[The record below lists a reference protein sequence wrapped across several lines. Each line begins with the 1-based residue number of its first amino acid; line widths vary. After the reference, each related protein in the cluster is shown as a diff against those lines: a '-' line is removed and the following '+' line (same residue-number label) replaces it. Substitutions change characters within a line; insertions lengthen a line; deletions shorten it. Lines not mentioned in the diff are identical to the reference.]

1 MDKDNASKQPY
12 LTDVTEIERMFDTS
26 LTDGLAKEDAKQRL
40 NEYGQNKLAE
50 QPPIPLWKR
59 FIKQLTDPMIIVL
72 IVAAI
77 ISTITGAM
85 SGDGDFADVAIIMFV
100 VIVNSILSVVQEAK
114 SESAMKALQ
123 EMGTSTTTVIRDG
136 RQQQISSHDLVPGDI
151 IMLTEGD
158 AVPAD
163 CRIVETHDLRIEEA
177 ALTGESVPVEKTAEA
192 IQIENDNDDIPLGD
206 RRNMAYMGSTV
217 VHGRGIAIVV
227 ETGMNTEMGKIA
239 GALNEAKDEQTPLQ
253 LKLAELSRILTFV
266 VLAICIIIFAIGI
279 FRHGIDTIITNPE
292 MILDTFMVAVSL
304 AVAAIPEG
312 LVAVITI
319 VLSIGVSKMAQRNAI
334 IRKLSAVETLG
345 CTQVICSDK
354 TGTLTQNKM
363 TVVERYAAADK
374 EMLKIGMAA
383 CSDAT
388 WDEEKQTSIG
398 EPTECALV
406 NDAGQVLNGWISNE
420 YERVAEV
427 PFDSSRKMMS
437 VIVKTKDGK
446 YIQYTKGA
454 PDIIIARC
462 TQLEEDGLLVP
473 LADERK
479 EELLDINKSM
489 AEEALRVLALAYR
502 KYDTL
507 PDDTTANALEQNLVF
522 CGLDGMI
529 DPIRDEVK
537 DAIDEAHAAGIR
549 TVMITGDHIDT
560 AVAIAKQLGIAAD
573 TEQAITGQQ
582 LDKMSDE
589 QLDENIERYSVY
601 ARVQPE
607 HKTRIVEA
615 WQRKGNIVAMTGDGV
630 NDAPSIKKANIG
642 IGMGITGTDVTKGV
656 ADMILADDNF
666 ATIVS
671 ACEEGRRIYDNIR
684 KVIQFLLSA
693 NLAEVFSVFI
703 ATIIGF
709 TIFQPIQ
716 LLWINLATDCFPAL
730 ALGMENAEG
739 NLMKRKPRSSKDGIF
754 AGHMGID
761 CIIQGMMITILVLI
775 SFFIGVY
782 LDMGYIDIQQMIAG
796 NADLEGVM
804 MAFITLTSVEI
815 FHSINMRSRRESIF
829 RIKTHNKWLI
839 LSSIVAIALT
849 VLVVVEPHLSH
860 IFFGNVMLPVEGIIA
875 AIIIAMIIIPMVEIQ
890 KAIMR
895 KIEK

>member
-1 MDKDNASKQPY
+1 MDKDHTSKQPY
-12 LTDVTEIERMFDTS
+12 LADTAEIERMFGSSFTEG
-26 LTDGLAKEDAKQRL
+26 LTKENAMQRL

-50 QPPIPLWKR
+50 QPPIPLWRR
-59 FIKQLTDPMIIVL
+59 FVKQLADPMIIVL
-72 IVAAI
+72 IVAAV
-77 ISTITGAM
+77 ISAITGAM

-100 VIVNSILSVVQEAK
+100 VIVNSILSVAQEAK

-151 IMLTEGD
+151 IILAEGD

-217 VHGRGIAIVV
+217 VHGRGIAIAV

-279 FRHGIDTIITNPE
+279 FRHGIDVIISNPE

-388 WDEEKQTSIG
+388 WDEDKQTAIG

-420 YERVAEV
+420 YNRVAEA

-462 TQLEEDGLLVP
+462 TQIEEDGLLVP

-479 EELLDINKSM
+479 EKLLDINKSM
-489 AEEALRVLALAYR
+489 AGKALRVLALAYR
-502 KYDTL
+502 KYDDL
-507 PDDTTANALEQNLVF
+507 PDDISADALEHNLVF

-537 DAIDEAHAAGIR
+537 DAIGEAHAAGIR
-549 TVMITGDHIDT
+549 TVIITGDHIDT
-560 AVAIAKQLGIAAD
+560 AIAIAKQLGIAAD

-582 LDKMSDE
+582 LDKMIDE

-630 NDAPSIKKANIG
+630 NDAPSIKKADIG

-666 ATIVS
+666 TTIVS

-739 NLMKRKPRSSKDGIF
+739 NLMERKPRSSKDGIF

-775 SFFIGVY
+775 SFFVGIY

-829 RIKTHNKWLI
+829 RIKTNNKWLI

-849 VLVVVEPHLSH
+849 VLVVTEPHLSR
-860 IFFGNVMLPVEGIIA
+860 IFFGNIVLPVEGIIA
-875 AIIIAMIIIPMVEIQ
+875 AIIIAMMIIPMVEIQ

-895 KIEK
+895 RIEK